1 MTLEKAREWAS
12 RHDRI
17 RGVFHPDAK
26 AAVEVI
32 QSLPDKWVDVEEVQ
46 EIIEEMES
54 LPDTTRVSSEIAIA
68 TEAWK
73 RRLEALLPSKLPT
86 LADMT
91 PEERAACKWMQCKVE
106 TDGEDTIGVI
116 WMIWSNRV
124 HIIFQSGIIFDAEY
138 RRVTPLT
145 GEPKLEWPGSGGTPT
160 IAQKEKVADDQAV
173 AKDVCNS
180 ESNSSETPK
189 SSIKPEDVPPNEP
202 WLIEVDG
209 QEAIGTRYKGD
220 AHTPWAVAA
229 LGGSFA
235 DDDYHDHEITLIHRL
250 VPETHTLPEGMRLA
264 DHADIGRVIVSPRL
278 IRMAHTEFSAQ
289 RTTATGHRSIS

>member
-12 RHDRI
+12 RHDRV
-17 RGVFHPDAK
+17 RDVFHPDAK

-106 TDGEDTIGVI
+106 TDGGD
-116 WMIWSNRV
+116 
-124 HIIFQSGIIFDAEY
+124 
-138 RRVTPLT
+138 
-145 GEPKLEWPGSGGTPT
+145 TPT

-180 ESNSSETPK
+180 EPNSSETPK
-189 SSIKPEDVPPNEP
+189 SSINPEDVPADEL
-202 WLIEVDG
+202 WLVERGESQWFAKRIRGWSKDF
-209 QEAIGTRYKGD
+209 AWRLTSISR
-220 AHTPWAVAA
+220 
-229 LGGSFA
+229 GSSMA
-235 DDDYHDHEITLIHRL
+235 RDSEITLIHKL
-250 VPETHTLPEGMRLA
+250 VPEPPALPEGMRLA
-264 DHADIGRVIVSPRL
+264 DHETLGRIIVSPKEDSDGDHLSFFPDESTRCGADWTYL
-278 IRMAHTEFSAQ
+278 QKSEF
-289 RTTATGHRSIS
+289 TYLDGETK